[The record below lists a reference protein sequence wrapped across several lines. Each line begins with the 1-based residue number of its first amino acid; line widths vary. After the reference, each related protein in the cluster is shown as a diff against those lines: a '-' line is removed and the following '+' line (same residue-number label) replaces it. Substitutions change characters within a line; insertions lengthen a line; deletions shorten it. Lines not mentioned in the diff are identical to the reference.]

1 MTSINGE
8 TGKNGFK
15 LRLDYEV
22 TKQSTADNKSTVHM
36 VLYLYANTTGS
47 YNQDGDA
54 YWSINGKKTY
64 YTFSYTSPAW
74 YVLGERT
81 EEISHNNDGTKT
93 VTLSGVWCSAIS
105 GGWAPY
111 SLSVSGEVT
120 LPTIPRATVPS
131 MGAATI
137 GEEVT
142 IILPRASGTFTH
154 TLTYSFGSAS
164 GTIGSDLGT
173 SAVWRLPESLAAQIP
188 NDPDG
193 TGTLTCETYS
203 GSTLIGS
210 KTIAFTASVPGSM
223 KPALTPGWAAV
234 SYDNSGTK
242 ASGIA
247 AWVQGYSKAKAVFN
261 GSKVTC
267 KQGASIAKYAV
278 TYLGKTVEESPYR
291 TETISTTSA
300 TVRCT
305 VTDSRGLTAWEDFNI
320 SLLEYAPPALV
331 GADLFRSDGEGTAAD
346 GGLHIAGVALAR
358 YSELGG
364 LNSVT
369 LKGYWKSVGGSYGA
383 GETLTVGTVGLVT
396 GNVEI
401 SADRSYIALLVL
413 TDSLGN
419 SARYEENIPTEQV
432 AFHLKEGGK
441 GAAFGKAAEHDELLD
456 VAWDA
461 YFEKG
466 LQVSGA
472 TTLGGNLTGKYL
484 TGTWLQTT
492 ETTDLGKTPPK
503 VAVLDNAGL
512 VYYRT
517 PVDLIYPVGSIY
529 MSVNATNPKELF
541 GGTWERIQGRFLL
554 GASESYAAGGEGGE
568 ATHTLTANEMPK
580 HTHQFI
586 DYWTVAAASGTG
598 RQAVKF
604 NNNNHSPESGGLSTG
619 SSGGGQAHN
628 NMPPYLAVYIWKRTA

>member
-120 LPTIPRATVPS
+120 LPTIPRATTPGIGGVT
-131 MGAATI
+131 MGETAHI
-137 GEEVT
+137 S
-142 IILPRASGTFTH
+142 LPRASSGFTH
-154 TLTYSFGSAS
+154 TLRYVFGGAAE
-164 GTIGSDLGT
+164 TIATGVATGYDWL
-173 SAVWRLPESLAAQIP
+173 VPESLAAQIP
-188 NDPDG
+188 DAASG
-193 TGTLTCETYS
+193 KGTLTCETYS
-203 GSTLIGS
+203 GSTLIGTKS
-210 KTIAFTASVPGSM
+210 VTFTASVPGSM
-223 KPALTPGWAAV
+223 KPAVLSGWAAV
-234 SYDNSGTK
+234 TYDNSGT
-242 ASGIA
+242 AAENMA
-247 AWVQGYSKAKAVFN
+247 AWVQGYSKARATFDA
-261 GSKVTC
+261 SKVTC
-267 KQGASIAKYAV
+267 RQGAGVSKFSI
-278 TYLGKTVEESPYR
+278 TYLGKTTEGNPCR
-291 TETISTTSA
+291 TETISTTGA

-305 VTDSRGLTAWEDFNI
+305 VTDSRGLTAWEDFSI

-346 GGLHIAGVALAR
+346 GGAHIAGVARVR

-396 GNVEI
+396 GDVEI

-419 SARYEENIPTEQV
+419 TARYEENIPTEKV

-441 GAAFGKAAEHDELLD
+441 GAAFGKAAETDGLLELAEDWHL
-456 VAWDA
+456 
-461 YFEKG
+461 K
-466 LQVSGA
+466 LTGA
-472 TTLGGNLTGKYL
+472 T
-484 TGTWLQTT
+484 
-492 ETTDLGKTPPK
+492 DLNAAAEKI
-503 VAVLDNAGL
+503 AVLDPGG
-512 VYYRT
+512 VVRYRT
-517 PVDLIYPVGSIY
+517 K
-529 MSVNATNPKELF
+529 AE
-541 GGTWERIQGRFLL
+541 LL
-554 GASESYAAGGEGGE
+554 GDLAA
-568 ATHTLTANEMPK
+568 
-580 HTHQFI
+580 
-586 DYWTVAAASGTG
+586 DYIVEQGVSGIWTY
-598 RQAVKF
+598 RKW
-604 NNNNHSPESGGLSTG
+604 SGGVSECWGDKICGDIDVTSAWGALFEGSNMGGIAYPSGLFVSQPAFFPSAQTTKYGICGIEIDGGDKTTTPNLYLLRATAQTVQGVYLSLYAKG
-619 SSGGGQAHN
+619 R
-628 NMPPYLAVYIWKRTA
+628 WKQ

>member
-120 LPTIPRATVPS
+120 LPTIPRATTPGIGGVT
-131 MGAATI
+131 MGETAHI
-137 GEEVT
+137 S
-142 IILPRASGTFTH
+142 LPRASSGFTH
-154 TLTYSFGSAS
+154 TLRYVFGGAAE
-164 GTIGSDLGT
+164 TIATGVTTGYGWL
-173 SAVWRLPESLAAQIP
+173 VPESLAAQIP
-188 NDPDG
+188 NAASG
-193 TGTLTCETYS
+193 KGTLTCETYS
-203 GSTLIGS
+203 GSTLIGTKS
-210 KTIAFTASVPGSM
+210 VTFTASVPGSM
-223 KPALTPGWAAV
+223 KPAVFSGWAAV
-234 SYDNSGTK
+234 TYDNSGT
-242 ASGIA
+242 AAENMA
-247 AWVQGYSKAKAVFN
+247 AWVQGYSKARATFDA
-261 GSKVTC
+261 SKVTC
-267 KQGASIAKYAV
+267 RQGAGVSKFSI
-278 TYLGKTVEESPYR
+278 TYLGKTTAGNPCR
-291 TETISTTSA
+291 TETISTTGA

-305 VTDSRGLTAWEDFNI
+305 VTDSRGLTAWEDFSI

-331 GADLFRSDGEGTAAD
+331 GADLFRSDGEGAAAD
-346 GGLHIAGVALAR
+346 GGTHIAGVARAR

-383 GETLTVGTVGLVT
+383 GETLTVGTMGLVT
-396 GNVEI
+396 GDVEI

-419 SARYEENIPTEQV
+419 TARYEENIPTEKV

-441 GAAFGKAAEHDELLD
+441 GAAFGKAAETDGLLELAEDWHL
-456 VAWDA
+456 
-461 YFEKG
+461 K
-466 LQVSGA
+466 
-472 TTLGGNLTGKYL
+472 LTGV
-484 TGTWLQTT
+484 
-492 ETTDLGKTPPK
+492 TDLNAAAEKI
-503 VAVLDNAGL
+503 AVLDPGG
-512 VYYRT
+512 VVRYRT
-517 PVDLIYPVGSIY
+517 KAELQGDLAADYIV
-529 MSVNATNPKELF
+529 E
-541 GGTWERIQGRFLL
+541 QGVS
-554 GASESYAAGGEGGE
+554 G
-568 ATHTLTANEMPK
+568 
-580 HTHQFI
+580 I
-586 DYWTVAAASGTG
+586 WTY
-598 RQAVKF
+598 RKW
-604 NNNNHSPESGGLSTG
+604 
-619 SSGGGQAHN
+619 SSGVSECWGDKICGDIAVTSAWGALFEGSNMGGIAYPSGLFVSQPAFFPSAQTTKYGICGIEIDGGDKTTTPN
-628 NMPPYLAVYIWKRTA
+628 LYLLRATAQTVQGVYLSLYAKGRWKQ

>member
-120 LPTIPRATVPS
+120 LPTIPRATTPGIGGVT
-131 MGAATI
+131 MGETAHI
-137 GEEVT
+137 S
-142 IILPRASGTFTH
+142 LPRASSGFTH
-154 TLTYSFGSAS
+154 TLRYVFGGAAE
-164 GTIGSDLGT
+164 TIATGVATGYDWL
-173 SAVWRLPESLAAQIP
+173 VPESLAAQIP
-188 NDPDG
+188 DAASG
-193 TGTLTCETYS
+193 KGTLTCETYS
-203 GSTLIGS
+203 GSTLIGTKS
-210 KTIAFTASVPGSM
+210 VTFTASVPGSM
-223 KPALTPGWAAV
+223 KPAVLSGWAAV
-234 SYDNSGTK
+234 TYDNSGT
-242 ASGIA
+242 AAENMA
-247 AWVQGYSKAKAVFN
+247 AWVQGYSKAKAAFDA
-261 GSKVTC
+261 SKVTC
-267 KQGASIAKYAV
+267 RQGAGVSKFSI
-278 TYLGKTVEESPYR
+278 TYLGKTTEGNPCR
-291 TETISTTSA
+291 TETISTTGA

-320 SLLEYAPPALV
+320 ALLEYAPPALV

-346 GGLHIAGVALAR
+346 GGAHIAGVARVR
-358 YSELGG
+358 YSELEG

-369 LKGYWKSVGGSYGA
+369 LKGYWKSVGGGYGA

-401 SADRSYIALLVL
+401 SPDRSYVALLVL

-419 SARYEENIPTEQV
+419 TARYEENIPTEKV

-441 GAAFGKAAEHDELLD
+441 GAAFGKAAETEGVLELAEDWHL
-456 VAWDA
+456 
-461 YFEKG
+461 K
-466 LQVSGA
+466 LTGA
-472 TTLGGNLTGKYL
+472 T
-484 TGTWLQTT
+484 
-492 ETTDLGKTPPK
+492 DLNAAAEKI
-503 VAVLDNAGL
+503 AVLDPGG
-512 VYYRT
+512 VVRYRT
-517 PVDLIYPVGSIY
+517 KAELQGDLAADYIVSQGTSGIWTYRKWASGVAECWLESELTLTGSTPVANMNDSAYLSYVDVDLPFTFKTQPCGV
-529 MSVNATNPKELF
+529 
-541 GGTWERIQGRFLL
+541 
-554 GASESYAAGGEGGE
+554 
-568 ATHTLTANEMPK
+568 ANG
-580 HTHQFI
+580 
-586 DYWTVAAASGTG
+586 VLGTG
-598 RQAVKF
+598 TGFVNVWCRNGYNEITVYVTGNQ
-604 NNNNHSPESGGLSTG
+604 NNAAITIRSMIVTG
-619 SSGGGQAHN
+619 R
-628 NMPPYLAVYIWKRTA
+628 WK

>member
-74 YVLGERT
+74 YVLGERA

-93 VTLSGVWCSAIS
+93 VTLSGMWCSAIS

-120 LPTIPRATVPS
+120 LPTIPRATTPGIGGVT
-131 MGAATI
+131 MGETAHI
-137 GEEVT
+137 S
-142 IILPRASGTFTH
+142 LPRASSGFTH
-154 TLTYSFGSAS
+154 TLRYVFGGAAE
-164 GTIGSDLGT
+164 TIATGVTTGYDWL
-173 SAVWRLPESLAAQIP
+173 VPESLAAQIP
-188 NDPDG
+188 DAASG
-193 TGTLTCETYS
+193 KGTLTCETYS
-203 GSTLIGS
+203 GSTLIGTKS
-210 KTIAFTASVPGSM
+210 VTFTASVPGSM
-223 KPALTPGWAAV
+223 KPAVLSGWAAV
-234 SYDNSGTK
+234 TYDNSGT
-242 ASGIA
+242 AAENMA
-247 AWVQGYSKAKAVFN
+247 AWVQGYSKAKATFD

-267 KQGASIAKYAV
+267 QQGAGVSKFSI
-278 TYLGKTVEESPYR
+278 TYLGKTTEGNPCR
-291 TETISTTSA
+291 TETISTTGA

-320 SLLEYAPPALV
+320 ALLEYAPPALV

-346 GGLHIAGVALAR
+346 GGAHIAGMARVR

-369 LKGYWKSVGGSYGA
+369 LKGYWKSVGGGYGA

-396 GNVEI
+396 GDVEI
-401 SADRSYIALLVL
+401 SPDRSYVALLVL

-419 SARYEENIPTEQV
+419 TARYEENIPTEKV

-441 GAAFGKAAEHDELLD
+441 GAAFGKAAETEGVLELAEDWHL
-456 VAWDA
+456 
-461 YFEKG
+461 K
-466 LQVSGA
+466 LTGA
-472 TTLGGNLTGKYL
+472 T
-484 TGTWLQTT
+484 
-492 ETTDLGKTPPK
+492 DLNAAAEKI
-503 VAVLDNAGL
+503 AVLDPGG
-512 VYYRT
+512 VVRYRT
-517 PVDLIYPVGSIY
+517 KAELQGDLAADYIVSQGTSGIWTYRKWASGVAECWLESELTLTGSTPVANMNGSAYLSYVDVDLPFTFKTQPRGV
-529 MSVNATNPKELF
+529 
-541 GGTWERIQGRFLL
+541 
-554 GASESYAAGGEGGE
+554 
-568 ATHTLTANEMPK
+568 ANG
-580 HTHQFI
+580 
-586 DYWTVAAASGTG
+586 VLGTG
-598 RQAVKF
+598 TGFVNVWCRNGHNEITVYVTGNQ
-604 NNNNHSPESGGLSTG
+604 NNAAITIRSMIVTG
-619 SSGGGQAHN
+619 R
-628 NMPPYLAVYIWKRTA
+628 WK

>member
-120 LPTIPRATVPS
+120 LPTIPRATTPGIGGVT
-131 MGAATI
+131 MGETAHI
-137 GEEVT
+137 S
-142 IILPRASGTFTH
+142 LPRASSGFTH
-154 TLTYSFGSAS
+154 TLRYVFGGAAE
-164 GTIGSDLGT
+164 TIATGVTTGYGWL
-173 SAVWRLPESLAAQIP
+173 VPESLAAQIP
-188 NDPDG
+188 NAASG
-193 TGTLTCETYS
+193 KGTLTCETYS
-203 GSTLIGS
+203 GSTLIGTKS
-210 KTIAFTASVPGSM
+210 VTFTASVPGSM
-223 KPALTPGWAAV
+223 KPAVLSGWAAGT
-234 SYDNSGTK
+234 YDNSGT
-242 ASGIA
+242 AAENMA
-247 AWVQGYSKAKAVFN
+247 AWVQGYSKARATFDA
-261 GSKVTC
+261 SKVTC
-267 KQGASIAKYAV
+267 RQGAGVSKFSI
-278 TYLGKTVEESPYR
+278 TYLGKTTAGNPCR
-291 TETISTTSA
+291 TETISTTGA

-305 VTDSRGLTAWEDFNI
+305 VTDSRGLTAWEDFSI

-331 GADLFRSDGEGTAAD
+331 GADLFRSDGEGAAAD
-346 GGLHIAGVALAR
+346 GGTHIAGVARAR

-383 GETLTVGTVGLVT
+383 GETLTVGTMGLVT
-396 GNVEI
+396 GDVEI

-419 SARYEENIPTEQV
+419 TARYEENIPTEKV

-441 GAAFGKAAEHDELLD
+441 GAAFGKAAETDGLLELAEDWHL
-456 VAWDA
+456 
-461 YFEKG
+461 K
-466 LQVSGA
+466 
-472 TTLGGNLTGKYL
+472 LTGV
-484 TGTWLQTT
+484 
-492 ETTDLGKTPPK
+492 TDLNAAAEKI
-503 VAVLDNAGL
+503 AVLDPGG
-512 VYYRT
+512 VVRYRT
-517 PVDLIYPVGSIY
+517 KAELQGDLAADYIV
-529 MSVNATNPKELF
+529 E
-541 GGTWERIQGRFLL
+541 QGVS
-554 GASESYAAGGEGGE
+554 G
-568 ATHTLTANEMPK
+568 
-580 HTHQFI
+580 I
-586 DYWTVAAASGTG
+586 WTY
-598 RQAVKF
+598 RKW
-604 NNNNHSPESGGLSTG
+604 
-619 SSGGGQAHN
+619 SSGVSECWGDKICGDIAVTSAWGALFEGSNMGGIAYPSGLFVSQPAFFPSAQTTKYGICGIEIDGGDKTTTPN
-628 NMPPYLAVYIWKRTA
+628 LYLLRATAQTVQGVYLSLYAKGRWKQ

>member
-120 LPTIPRATVPS
+120 LPTIPRATTPGIGGVT
-131 MGAATI
+131 MGETAHI
-137 GEEVT
+137 S
-142 IILPRASGTFTH
+142 LPRASSGFTH
-154 TLTYSFGSAS
+154 TLRYVFGGAAE
-164 GTIGSDLGT
+164 TIAAGVATGYDWL
-173 SAVWRLPESLAAQIP
+173 VPQSLAAQIP
-188 NDPDG
+188 DAASG
-193 TGTLTCETYS
+193 KGTLTCETYS
-203 GSTLIGS
+203 GSTLIGTKS
-210 KTIAFTASVPGSM
+210 VTFTASVPGSM
-223 KPALTPGWAAV
+223 KPAVLSGWAAV
-234 SYDNSGTK
+234 TYDNSGT
-242 ASGIA
+242 AAENMA
-247 AWVQGYSKAKAVFN
+247 AWVQGYSKAKAAFDA
-261 GSKVTC
+261 SKVTC
-267 KQGASIAKYAV
+267 RQGAGISKFSI
-278 TYLGKTVEESPYR
+278 TYLGKTTEGNPCR
-291 TETISTTSA
+291 TETISTTGA

-320 SLLEYAPPALV
+320 ALLEYAPPALV

-346 GGLHIAGVALAR
+346 GGAHIAGVAQVR

-369 LKGYWKSVGGSYGA
+369 LKGYWKGVGGGYGA

-396 GNVEI
+396 GDVEI
-401 SADRSYIALLVL
+401 SPDRSYVALLVL

-419 SARYEENIPTEQV
+419 TARYEENIPTEKV

-441 GAAFGKAAEHDELLD
+441 GAAFGKAAETEGVLELAEDWHL
-456 VAWDA
+456 
-461 YFEKG
+461 K
-466 LQVSGA
+466 LTGA
-472 TTLGGNLTGKYL
+472 T
-484 TGTWLQTT
+484 
-492 ETTDLGKTPPK
+492 DLNAAAEKI
-503 VAVLDNAGL
+503 AVLDPGG
-512 VYYRT
+512 VVRYRT
-517 PVDLIYPVGSIY
+517 KAELQGDLAADYIVSQGTSGIWTYRKWASGVAECWLESELTLTGSTPVANMNGSAYLSYVDVDLPFTFKTQPRGV
-529 MSVNATNPKELF
+529 
-541 GGTWERIQGRFLL
+541 
-554 GASESYAAGGEGGE
+554 
-568 ATHTLTANEMPK
+568 ANG
-580 HTHQFI
+580 
-586 DYWTVAAASGTG
+586 VLGTG
-598 RQAVKF
+598 TGFVNVWCRNGYNEITVYVTGNQ
-604 NNNNHSPESGGLSTG
+604 NNAAITIRSMIVTG
-619 SSGGGQAHN
+619 R
-628 NMPPYLAVYIWKRTA
+628 WK

>member
-120 LPTIPRATVPS
+120 LPTIPRATTPGIGGVT
-131 MGAATI
+131 MGETAHI
-137 GEEVT
+137 S
-142 IILPRASGTFTH
+142 LPRASSGFTH
-154 TLTYSFGSAS
+154 TLRYVFGGAAETIAS
-164 GTIGSDLGT
+164 GVTTGYDWL
-173 SAVWRLPESLAAQIP
+173 VPESLAAQIP
-188 NDPDG
+188 DAASG
-193 TGTLTCETYS
+193 KGTLTCETYS
-203 GSTLIGS
+203 GSTLIGTKS
-210 KTIAFTASVPGSM
+210 VTFTASVPGSM
-223 KPALTPGWAAV
+223 KPAVLSGWAAV
-234 SYDNSGTK
+234 TYDNSGT
-242 ASGIA
+242 AAENMA
-247 AWVQGYSKAKAVFN
+247 AWVQGYSKAKAAFDA
-261 GSKVTC
+261 SKVTC
-267 KQGASIAKYAV
+267 RQGAGVSKFSI
-278 TYLGKTVEESPYR
+278 TYLGKTTEGNPCR
-291 TETISTTSA
+291 TETISTTGA

-320 SLLEYAPPALV
+320 ALLEYAPPALV

-346 GGLHIAGVALAR
+346 GGAHIAGVARVR

-369 LKGYWKSVGGSYGA
+369 LKGYWKGVGGSYGA

-401 SADRSYIALLVL
+401 SPDRSYVALLVL

-419 SARYEENIPTEQV
+419 TARYEENIPTEKV

-441 GAAFGKAAEHDELLD
+441 GAAFGKAAETEGVLELAEDWHL
-456 VAWDA
+456 
-461 YFEKG
+461 K
-466 LQVSGA
+466 
-472 TTLGGNLTGKYL
+472 LTGAM
-484 TGTWLQTT
+484 
-492 ETTDLGKTPPK
+492 DLNAAAEKI
-503 VAVLDNAGL
+503 AVLDPGG
-512 VYYRT
+512 VVRYRT
-517 PVDLIYPVGSIY
+517 KAELQGDLAADYIVSQGTSGIWTYRKWASGVAECWLESELTLTGSTPVANMNDSAYLSYVDVDLPFTFKTQPRAV
-529 MSVNATNPKELF
+529 
-541 GGTWERIQGRFLL
+541 
-554 GASESYAAGGEGGE
+554 
-568 ATHTLTANEMPK
+568 ANG
-580 HTHQFI
+580 
-586 DYWTVAAASGTG
+586 VLGTG
-598 RQAVKF
+598 TGFVNVWCRNGYNEITVYVTGNQ
-604 NNNNHSPESGGLSTG
+604 NNAAITIRSMIVTG
-619 SSGGGQAHN
+619 R
-628 NMPPYLAVYIWKRTA
+628 WK

>member
-120 LPTIPRATVPS
+120 LPTIPRATTPGIGGVT
-131 MGAATI
+131 MGETAHI
-137 GEEVT
+137 S
-142 IILPRASGTFTH
+142 LPRASSGFTH
-154 TLTYSFGSAS
+154 TLRYVFGGAAE
-164 GTIGSDLGT
+164 TIATGVTTGYDWL
-173 SAVWRLPESLAAQIP
+173 VPESLAAQIP
-188 NDPDG
+188 DAASG
-193 TGTLTCETYS
+193 KGTLTCETYS
-203 GSTLIGS
+203 GSTLIGTKS
-210 KTIAFTASVPGSM
+210 VTFTASVPGSM
-223 KPALTPGWAAV
+223 KPTVLSGWAAV
-234 SYDNSGTK
+234 SYDNSGT
-242 ASGIA
+242 AAENMA
-247 AWVQGYSKAKAVFN
+247 AWVQGYSKARATFDA
-261 GSKVTC
+261 SKVTC
-267 KQGASIAKYAV
+267 RQGAGVSKFSI
-278 TYLGKTVEESPYR
+278 TYLGKTTAGNPCR
-291 TETISTTSA
+291 TETISTTGA

-305 VTDSRGLTAWEDFNI
+305 VTDSRGLTAWEDFSI

-331 GADLFRSDGEGTAAD
+331 GADLFRSDGEGAAAD
-346 GGLHIAGVALAR
+346 GGTHIAGVARAR

-396 GNVEI
+396 GDVEI

-419 SARYEENIPTEQV
+419 TARYEENIPTEKV

-441 GAAFGKAAEHDELLD
+441 GAAFGKAAETDGLLELAEDWHL
-456 VAWDA
+456 
-461 YFEKG
+461 K
-466 LQVSGA
+466 
-472 TTLGGNLTGKYL
+472 LTGV
-484 TGTWLQTT
+484 
-492 ETTDLGKTPPK
+492 TDLNAAAEKI
-503 VAVLDNAGL
+503 AVLDPGG
-512 VYYRT
+512 VVRYRT
-517 PVDLIYPVGSIY
+517 KAELQGDLAADYIV
-529 MSVNATNPKELF
+529 E
-541 GGTWERIQGRFLL
+541 QGVSGIWTYRKW
-554 GASESYAAGGEGGE
+554 AGGVSECWGDKICGDIDVTSAWGALFEGSNMGGIAYPSGLFVSQPAFFPSAQTTKYGICGIE
-568 ATHTLTANEMPK
+568 IDGGDKTTTPNLYLLRATA
-580 HTHQFI
+580 Q
-586 DYWTVAAASGTG
+586 TVQGVYLSLYAKG
-598 RQAVKF
+598 R
-604 NNNNHSPESGGLSTG
+604 
-619 SSGGGQAHN
+619 
-628 NMPPYLAVYIWKRTA
+628 WKQ

>member
-120 LPTIPRATVPS
+120 LPTIPRATTPGIGGVT
-131 MGAATI
+131 MGETAHI
-137 GEEVT
+137 S
-142 IILPRASGTFTH
+142 LPRASSGFTH
-154 TLTYSFGSAS
+154 TLRYVFGGAAE
-164 GTIGSDLGT
+164 TIATGVTTGYDWL
-173 SAVWRLPESLAAQIP
+173 VPESLAAQIP
-188 NDPDG
+188 DAASG
-193 TGTLTCETYS
+193 KGTLTCETYS
-203 GSTLIGS
+203 GSTLIGTKS
-210 KTIAFTASVPGSM
+210 VTFTASVPGSM
-223 KPALTPGWAAV
+223 KPAVLSGWAAV
-234 SYDNSGTK
+234 TYDNSGT
-242 ASGIA
+242 AAENMA
-247 AWVQGYSKAKAVFN
+247 AWVQGYSKAKATFD

-267 KQGASIAKYAV
+267 QQGAGVSKFSI
-278 TYLGKTVEESPYR
+278 TYLGKTTEGNPCR
-291 TETISTTSA
+291 TETISTTGA

-320 SLLEYAPPALV
+320 ALLEYAPPALV

-346 GGLHIAGVALAR
+346 GGAHIAGMARVR

-369 LKGYWKSVGGSYGA
+369 LKGYWKSVGGGYGA

-396 GNVEI
+396 GDVEI
-401 SADRSYIALLVL
+401 SPDRSYVALLVL

-419 SARYEENIPTEQV
+419 TARYEENIPTEKV

-441 GAAFGKAAEHDELLD
+441 GAAFGKAAETEGVLELAEDWHL
-456 VAWDA
+456 
-461 YFEKG
+461 K
-466 LQVSGA
+466 LTGA
-472 TTLGGNLTGKYL
+472 T
-484 TGTWLQTT
+484 
-492 ETTDLGKTPPK
+492 DLNAAAEKI
-503 VAVLDNAGL
+503 AVLDPGG
-512 VYYRT
+512 VVRYRT
-517 PVDLIYPVGSIY
+517 KAELQGDLAADYIVSQGTSGIWTYRKWASGVAECWLESELTLTGSTPVANMNGSAYLSYVDVDLPFTFKTQPRGV
-529 MSVNATNPKELF
+529 
-541 GGTWERIQGRFLL
+541 
-554 GASESYAAGGEGGE
+554 
-568 ATHTLTANEMPK
+568 ANG
-580 HTHQFI
+580 
-586 DYWTVAAASGTG
+586 VLGTG
-598 RQAVKF
+598 
-604 NNNNHSPESGGLSTG
+604 TG
-619 SSGGGQAHN
+619 FVNVWCRNGYN
-628 NMPPYLAVYIWKRTA
+628 EITVYVTGNQNSAAITIRSMIVTGRWK

>member
-120 LPTIPRATVPS
+120 LPTIPRATTPGIGGVT
-131 MGAATI
+131 MGETAHI
-137 GEEVT
+137 S
-142 IILPRASGTFTH
+142 LPRASSGFTH
-154 TLTYSFGSAS
+154 TLRYVFGGAAE
-164 GTIGSDLGT
+164 TIATGVATGYDWL
-173 SAVWRLPESLAAQIP
+173 VPESLAAQIP
-188 NDPDG
+188 DAASG
-193 TGTLTCETYS
+193 KGTLTCETYS
-203 GSTLIGS
+203 GSTLIGTKS
-210 KTIAFTASVPGSM
+210 VTFTASVPGSM
-223 KPALTPGWAAV
+223 KPAVLSGWAAV
-234 SYDNSGTK
+234 TYDNSGT
-242 ASGIA
+242 AAENMA
-247 AWVQGYSKAKAVFN
+247 AWVQGYSKAKAAFDA
-261 GSKVTC
+261 SKVTC
-267 KQGASIAKYAV
+267 RQGAGVSKFSI
-278 TYLGKTVEESPYR
+278 TYLGKTTEGNPCR
-291 TETISTTSA
+291 TETISTTGA

-320 SLLEYAPPALV
+320 ALLEYAPPALV

-346 GGLHIAGVALAR
+346 GGAHIAGVARVR

-369 LKGYWKSVGGSYGA
+369 LKGYWKSVGGGYGA
-383 GETLTVGTVGLVT
+383 GETLTVGAVGLVT
-396 GNVEI
+396 GDVEI
-401 SADRSYIALLVL
+401 SPDRSYVALLVL

-419 SARYEENIPTEQV
+419 TARYEENIPTEKV

-441 GAAFGKAAEHDELLD
+441 GAAFGKAAETEGVLELAEDWHL
-456 VAWDA
+456 
-461 YFEKG
+461 K
-466 LQVSGA
+466 LTGA
-472 TTLGGNLTGKYL
+472 T
-484 TGTWLQTT
+484 
-492 ETTDLGKTPPK
+492 DLNAAAEKI
-503 VAVLDNAGL
+503 AVLDPGG
-512 VYYRT
+512 VVRYRT
-517 PVDLIYPVGSIY
+517 KAELQGDLAADYIVGQGTSGIWTYRKWASGVAECWLESELTLTGSTPVANMNDSAYLSYVDVDLPFTFKTQPRAV
-529 MSVNATNPKELF
+529 
-541 GGTWERIQGRFLL
+541 
-554 GASESYAAGGEGGE
+554 
-568 ATHTLTANEMPK
+568 ANG
-580 HTHQFI
+580 
-586 DYWTVAAASGTG
+586 VLGTG
-598 RQAVKF
+598 TGFVNVWCRNGYNEITVYVTGNQ
-604 NNNNHSPESGGLSTG
+604 NNAAITIRSMIVTG
-619 SSGGGQAHN
+619 R
-628 NMPPYLAVYIWKRTA
+628 WK

>member
-120 LPTIPRATVPS
+120 LPTIPRSTTPGIGGVT
-131 MGAATI
+131 MGETAHI
-137 GEEVT
+137 S
-142 IILPRASGTFTH
+142 LPRASSGFTH
-154 TLTYSFGSAS
+154 TLRYVFGGAAETIAS
-164 GTIGSDLGT
+164 GVTTGYDWL
-173 SAVWRLPESLAAQIP
+173 VPESLAAQIP
-188 NDPDG
+188 DAASG
-193 TGTLTCETYS
+193 KGTLTCETYS
-203 GSTLIGS
+203 GSTLIGTKS
-210 KTIAFTASVPGSM
+210 VTFTASVPGSM
-223 KPALTPGWAAV
+223 KPAVLSGWAAV
-234 SYDNSGTK
+234 TYDNSGT
-242 ASGIA
+242 AAENMA
-247 AWVQGYSKAKAVFN
+247 AWVQGYSKAKAAFDA
-261 GSKVTC
+261 SKVTC
-267 KQGASIAKYAV
+267 RQGAGVSKFSI
-278 TYLGKTVEESPYR
+278 TYLGKTTEGNPCR
-291 TETISTTSA
+291 TETISTTGA

-320 SLLEYAPPALV
+320 ALLEYAPPALV

-346 GGLHIAGVALAR
+346 GGAHIAGVARVR

-369 LKGYWKSVGGSYGA
+369 LKGYWKGVGGSYGA

-401 SADRSYIALLVL
+401 SPDRSYVALLVL

-419 SARYEENIPTEQV
+419 TARYEENIPTEKV

-441 GAAFGKAAEHDELLD
+441 GAAFGKAAETEGVLELAEDWHL
-456 VAWDA
+456 
-461 YFEKG
+461 K
-466 LQVSGA
+466 LTGA
-472 TTLGGNLTGKYL
+472 T
-484 TGTWLQTT
+484 
-492 ETTDLGKTPPK
+492 DLNAAAEKI
-503 VAVLDNAGL
+503 AVLDPGG
-512 VYYRT
+512 VVRYRT
-517 PVDLIYPVGSIY
+517 KAELQGDLAADYIVSQGTSGIWTYRKWASGVAECWLESELTLTGSTPVANMNDSAYLSYVDVDLPFTFKTQPRAV
-529 MSVNATNPKELF
+529 
-541 GGTWERIQGRFLL
+541 
-554 GASESYAAGGEGGE
+554 
-568 ATHTLTANEMPK
+568 ANG
-580 HTHQFI
+580 
-586 DYWTVAAASGTG
+586 VLGTG
-598 RQAVKF
+598 TGFVNVWCRNGYNEITVYVTGNQ
-604 NNNNHSPESGGLSTG
+604 NNAAITIRSMIVTG
-619 SSGGGQAHN
+619 R
-628 NMPPYLAVYIWKRTA
+628 WK

>member
-120 LPTIPRATVPS
+120 LPTIPRATMPGIGGVT
-131 MGAATI
+131 MGETAHI
-137 GEEVT
+137 S
-142 IILPRASGTFTH
+142 LPRASGGFTH
-154 TLTYSFGSAS
+154 TLRYVFGGAAE
-164 GTIGSDLGT
+164 TIATGVATGYDWL
-173 SAVWRLPESLAAQIP
+173 VPESLAAQIP
-188 NDPDG
+188 DAASG
-193 TGTLTCETYS
+193 KGTLTCETYS
-203 GSTLIGS
+203 GSTLIGTKS
-210 KTIAFTASVPGSM
+210 VTFTAAVPGSM
-223 KPALTPGWAAV
+223 KPAVLSGWAV
-234 SYDNSGTK
+234 VTYDNSGT
-242 ASGIA
+242 AAENMA
-247 AWVQGYSKAKAVFN
+247 AWVQGYSKARATFDA
-261 GSKVTC
+261 SKVTC
-267 KQGASIAKYAV
+267 RQGAGVSKFSI
-278 TYLGKTVEESPYR
+278 TYLGKTTAGNPCR
-291 TETISTTSA
+291 TETISTIGA

-305 VTDSRGLTAWEDFNI
+305 VTDSRGLTAWEDFSI

-331 GADLFRSDGEGTAAD
+331 GADLFRSDGEGAAAD
-346 GGLHIAGVALAR
+346 GGTHIAGVAGAR

-396 GNVEI
+396 GDVEI

-419 SARYEENIPTEQV
+419 TARYEENIPTEKV

-441 GAAFGKAAEHDELLD
+441 GAAFGKAAETDGLLELAEDWHL
-456 VAWDA
+456 
-461 YFEKG
+461 K
-466 LQVSGA
+466 
-472 TTLGGNLTGKYL
+472 LTGV
-484 TGTWLQTT
+484 
-492 ETTDLGKTPPK
+492 TDLNAAAEKI
-503 VAVLDNAGL
+503 AVLDPEG
-512 VYYRT
+512 VVRYRT
-517 PVDLIYPVGSIY
+517 KAELQGDLSADYIVSQ
-529 MSVNATNPKELF
+529 
-541 GGTWERIQGRFLL
+541 GTSGI
-554 GASESYAAGGEGGE
+554 
-568 ATHTLTANEMPK
+568 
-580 HTHQFI
+580 
-586 DYWTVAAASGTG
+586 WTFRKWASGVAECWGGKNCGDIAITSAWGALFEGSKMDGIAYPSGLFVSQPVFFPSAQTTRYAIGGIEIDGGDKTTTPNLYLLRATAQTVQGVYLSLYAKG
-598 RQAVKF
+598 R
-604 NNNNHSPESGGLSTG
+604 
-619 SSGGGQAHN
+619 
-628 NMPPYLAVYIWKRTA
+628 WKQ

>member
-74 YVLGERT
+74 HALGERT
-81 EEISHNNDGTKT
+81 EDISHNNDGTKT

-120 LPTIPRATVPS
+120 LPTIPRATTPGIGGVT
-131 MGAATI
+131 MGETAHI
-137 GEEVT
+137 S
-142 IILPRASGTFTH
+142 LPRASSGFTH
-154 TLTYSFGSAS
+154 TLRYVFGGAAETIAS
-164 GTIGSDLGT
+164 GVATGYDWL
-173 SAVWRLPESLAAQIP
+173 VPQSLAAQIP
-188 NDPDG
+188 DAASG
-193 TGTLTCETYS
+193 KGTLTCETYS
-203 GSTLIGS
+203 GSTLIGTKS
-210 KTIAFTASVPGSM
+210 VTFTASVPGSM
-223 KPALTPGWAAV
+223 KPTVLSGWAAV
-234 SYDNSGTK
+234 TYDNSGT
-242 ASGIA
+242 AAENMA
-247 AWVQGYSKAKAVFN
+247 AWVQGYSKAKATFD

-267 KQGASIAKYAV
+267 RQGAGVSKFSI
-278 TYLGKTVEESPYR
+278 TYLGKTTAGNPCR
-291 TETISTTSA
+291 TETISTTGA

-320 SLLEYAPPALV
+320 ALLEYAPPALV
-331 GADLFRSDGEGTAAD
+331 GADLFRSDGEGAAAD
-346 GGLHIAGVALAR
+346 GGAHIAGVARIR

-369 LKGYWKSVGGSYGA
+369 LKGYWKSVGGGYGA

-396 GNVEI
+396 GDVEI

-419 SARYEENIPTEQV
+419 TARYEENIPTEKV

-441 GAAFGKAAEHDELLD
+441 GAAFGKAAETEGALELAEDWHL
-456 VAWDA
+456 
-461 YFEKG
+461 K
-466 LQVSGA
+466 LTGA
-472 TTLGGNLTGKYL
+472 T
-484 TGTWLQTT
+484 
-492 ETTDLGKTPPK
+492 DLNAAAEKI
-503 VAVLDNAGL
+503 AVLDPGG
-512 VYYRT
+512 VVRYRT
-517 PVDLIYPVGSIY
+517 KAELLGDLAADYIVEQGVSGIWTYRKWASGVAECWAKITQTVTPGDAWAGTLNLTPYVITVTTPIEFTGIDC
-529 MSVNATNPKELF
+529 VNASAYVGNGHTITSSVSATPPNKVSIPALSLYMTGQQEC
-541 GGTWERIQGRFLL
+541 QVYVHVMGR
-554 GASESYAAGGEGGE
+554 
-568 ATHTLTANEMPK
+568 
-580 HTHQFI
+580 
-586 DYWTVAAASGTG
+586 
-598 RQAVKF
+598 
-604 NNNNHSPESGGLSTG
+604 
-619 SSGGGQAHN
+619 
-628 NMPPYLAVYIWKRTA
+628 WK

>member
-120 LPTIPRATVPS
+120 LPTIPRATTPGIGGVT
-131 MGAATI
+131 MGETAHI
-137 GEEVT
+137 S
-142 IILPRASGTFTH
+142 LPRASSGFTH
-154 TLTYSFGSAS
+154 TLRYVFGGAAE
-164 GTIGSDLGT
+164 TIATGVATGYDWL
-173 SAVWRLPESLAAQIP
+173 VPQSLAAQIP
-188 NDPDG
+188 DAASG
-193 TGTLTCETYS
+193 KGTLTCETYS
-203 GSTLIGS
+203 GSTLIGTKS
-210 KTIAFTASVPGSM
+210 VTFTVSVPGSM
-223 KPALTPGWAAV
+223 KPAVLSGWAAV
-234 SYDNSGTK
+234 TYDNSGT
-242 ASGIA
+242 AAENMA
-247 AWVQGYSKAKAVFN
+247 AWVQGYSKAKAAFDA
-261 GSKVTC
+261 SKVTC
-267 KQGASIAKYAV
+267 RQGAGVSKFSI
-278 TYLGKTVEESPYR
+278 TYLGKTTEGNPCR
-291 TETISTTSA
+291 TETISTTGA

-320 SLLEYAPPALV
+320 ALLEYAPPALV

-346 GGLHIAGVALAR
+346 GGAHIAGVARVR

-369 LKGYWKSVGGSYGA
+369 LKGYWKSVGGGYGA

-396 GNVEI
+396 GDVEI
-401 SADRSYIALLVL
+401 SADRSYVALLVL

-419 SARYEENIPTEQV
+419 TARYEENIPTEKV

-441 GAAFGKAAEHDELLD
+441 GAAFGKAAETEGVLELAEDWHL
-456 VAWDA
+456 
-461 YFEKG
+461 K
-466 LQVSGA
+466 LTGA
-472 TTLGGNLTGKYL
+472 T
-484 TGTWLQTT
+484 
-492 ETTDLGKTPPK
+492 DLNAAAEKI
-503 VAVLDNAGL
+503 AVLDPGG
-512 VYYRT
+512 VVRYRT
-517 PVDLIYPVGSIY
+517 KAELQGDLAADYIVSQGTSGIWTFRKWASGVAECWLESELTLTGSTPVANMNGSAYLSYVDVDLPFTFKTQPRGV
-529 MSVNATNPKELF
+529 
-541 GGTWERIQGRFLL
+541 
-554 GASESYAAGGEGGE
+554 
-568 ATHTLTANEMPK
+568 ANG
-580 HTHQFI
+580 
-586 DYWTVAAASGTG
+586 VLGTG
-598 RQAVKF
+598 
-604 NNNNHSPESGGLSTG
+604 TG
-619 SSGGGQAHN
+619 FVNVWCRNGYN
-628 NMPPYLAVYIWKRTA
+628 EITVYVTGNQNSAAITIRSMIVTGRWK

>member
-120 LPTIPRATVPS
+120 LPTIPRATTPGIGGVT
-131 MGAATI
+131 MGETAHI
-137 GEEVT
+137 S
-142 IILPRASGTFTH
+142 LPRASSGFTH
-154 TLTYSFGSAS
+154 TLRYVFGGAAE
-164 GTIGSDLGT
+164 TIATGVATGYDWL
-173 SAVWRLPESLAAQIP
+173 VPESLAAQIP
-188 NDPDG
+188 DAASG
-193 TGTLTCETYS
+193 KGTLTCETYS
-203 GSTLIGS
+203 GSTLIGTKS
-210 KTIAFTASVPGSM
+210 VTFTASVPGSM
-223 KPALTPGWAAV
+223 KPAVLSGWAAV
-234 SYDNSGTK
+234 TYDNSGT
-242 ASGIA
+242 AAENMA
-247 AWVQGYSKAKAVFN
+247 AWVQGYSKAKAAFDA
-261 GSKVTC
+261 SKVTC
-267 KQGASIAKYAV
+267 RQGAGVSKFSI
-278 TYLGKTVEESPYR
+278 TYLGKTTAGNPCR
-291 TETISTTSA
+291 TETISTTGA

-320 SLLEYAPPALV
+320 ALLEYAPPALV

-346 GGLHIAGVALAR
+346 GGAHIAGVARVR

-369 LKGYWKSVGGSYGA
+369 LKGYWKSVGGGYGA

-396 GNVEI
+396 GDVEI
-401 SADRSYIALLVL
+401 SPDRSYVALLVL

-419 SARYEENIPTEQV
+419 TARYEENIPTEKV

-441 GAAFGKAAEHDELLD
+441 GAAFGKAAETEGVLELAEDWHL
-456 VAWDA
+456 
-461 YFEKG
+461 K
-466 LQVSGA
+466 LTGA
-472 TTLGGNLTGKYL
+472 T
-484 TGTWLQTT
+484 
-492 ETTDLGKTPPK
+492 DLNAAAEKI
-503 VAVLDNAGL
+503 AVLDPGG
-512 VYYRT
+512 VVRYRTKAELQGDLAADYIVSQGTSGIWTYRKWASGVAECWLESELTLTGST
-517 PVDLIYPVGSIY
+517 PVDNMNGSAY
-529 MSVNATNPKELF
+529 L
-541 GGTWERIQGRFLL
+541 
-554 GASESYAAGGEGGE
+554 SYVDVDLPFTFKTQPRAV
-568 ATHTLTANEMPK
+568 ANG
-580 HTHQFI
+580 
-586 DYWTVAAASGTG
+586 VLGTG
-598 RQAVKF
+598 TGFVNVWCRNGYNEITVYVTGNQ
-604 NNNNHSPESGGLSTG
+604 NNAAITIRSMIVTG
-619 SSGGGQAHN
+619 R
-628 NMPPYLAVYIWKRTA
+628 WK

>member
-120 LPTIPRATVPS
+120 LPTIPRATTPGIGGVT
-131 MGAATI
+131 MGETAHI
-137 GEEVT
+137 S
-142 IILPRASGTFTH
+142 LPRASSGFTH
-154 TLTYSFGSAS
+154 TLRYVFGGAAE
-164 GTIGSDLGT
+164 TIATGVATGYDWL
-173 SAVWRLPESLAAQIP
+173 VPESLAAQIP
-188 NDPDG
+188 DAASG
-193 TGTLTCETYS
+193 KGTLTCETYS
-203 GSTLIGS
+203 GSTLIGTKS
-210 KTIAFTASVPGSM
+210 VTFTVSVPGSM
-223 KPALTPGWAAV
+223 KPTVLSGWAAV
-234 SYDNSGTK
+234 SYDNSGT
-242 ASGIA
+242 AAENMA
-247 AWVQGYSKAKAVFN
+247 AWVQGYSKAKATFDA
-261 GSKVTC
+261 SKVTC
-267 KQGASIAKYAV
+267 RQGAGVSKFSI
-278 TYLGKTVEESPYR
+278 TYLGKTTEGNPCR
-291 TETISTTSA
+291 TETISTTGA

-320 SLLEYAPPALV
+320 ALLEYAPPALV

-346 GGLHIAGVALAR
+346 GGAHIAGVARVR

-369 LKGYWKSVGGSYGA
+369 LKGYWKSVGGGYGA

-396 GNVEI
+396 GGVEI
-401 SADRSYIALLVL
+401 SPDRSYVALLVL

-419 SARYEENIPTEQV
+419 TARYEENIPTEKV
-432 AFHLKEGGK
+432 TFHLKEGGK
-441 GAAFGKAAEHDELLD
+441 GAAFGKAAETEGVLELAEDWHL
-456 VAWDA
+456 
-461 YFEKG
+461 K
-466 LQVSGA
+466 LTGA
-472 TTLGGNLTGKYL
+472 T
-484 TGTWLQTT
+484 
-492 ETTDLGKTPPK
+492 DLNAAAEKI
-503 VAVLDNAGL
+503 AVLDPGG
-512 VYYRT
+512 VVRYRT
-517 PVDLIYPVGSIY
+517 KAELQGDLAADYIVSQGTSGIWTYRKWASGVAECWLESELTITGSTPVANMNGSAYLSYVDVDLPFTFKTQPRGV
-529 MSVNATNPKELF
+529 
-541 GGTWERIQGRFLL
+541 
-554 GASESYAAGGEGGE
+554 
-568 ATHTLTANEMPK
+568 ANG
-580 HTHQFI
+580 
-586 DYWTVAAASGTG
+586 VLGTG
-598 RQAVKF
+598 TGFVNVWCRNGHNEITVYVTGNQ
-604 NNNNHSPESGGLSTG
+604 NNAAITIRSMIVTG
-619 SSGGGQAHN
+619 R
-628 NMPPYLAVYIWKRTA
+628 WK

>member
-74 YVLGERT
+74 YVLGEQT
-81 EEISHNNDGTKT
+81 EDISHNNDGTKT

-120 LPTIPRATVPS
+120 LPTIPRATTPGIGGVT
-131 MGAATI
+131 MGETAHI
-137 GEEVT
+137 S
-142 IILPRASGTFTH
+142 LPRASSGFTH
-154 TLTYSFGSAS
+154 TLRYVFGGAAE
-164 GTIGSDLGT
+164 TIAAGVATGYDWL
-173 SAVWRLPESLAAQIP
+173 VPESLAAQIP
-188 NDPDG
+188 DAASG
-193 TGTLTCETYS
+193 KGTLTCETYS
-203 GSTLIGS
+203 GSTLIGTKS
-210 KTIAFTASVPGSM
+210 VTFTASVPGSM
-223 KPALTPGWAAV
+223 KPAVLSGWAAV
-234 SYDNSGTK
+234 TYDNSGT
-242 ASGIA
+242 AAENMA
-247 AWVQGYSKAKAVFN
+247 AWVQGYSKAKATFD

-267 KQGASIAKYAV
+267 RQGAGVSKFSI
-278 TYLGKTVEESPYR
+278 TYLGKTTEGNPCR
-291 TETISTTSA
+291 TETISTTGA

-320 SLLEYAPPALV
+320 ALLEYAPPALV

-346 GGLHIAGVALAR
+346 GGAHIAGVARVR

-369 LKGYWKSVGGSYGA
+369 LKGYWKSVGGGYGA

-401 SADRSYIALLVL
+401 SADRSYVALLVL

-419 SARYEENIPTEQV
+419 TARYEENIPTEKV

-441 GAAFGKAAEHDELLD
+441 GAAFGKAAETEGVLELAEDWHL
-456 VAWDA
+456 
-461 YFEKG
+461 K
-466 LQVSGA
+466 LTGA
-472 TTLGGNLTGKYL
+472 T
-484 TGTWLQTT
+484 
-492 ETTDLGKTPPK
+492 DLNAAAEKI
-503 VAVLDNAGL
+503 AVLDPGG
-512 VYYRT
+512 VVRYRT
-517 PVDLIYPVGSIY
+517 KAELQGDLAADYIV
-529 MSVNATNPKELF
+529 E
-541 GGTWERIQGRFLL
+541 QGVS
-554 GASESYAAGGEGGE
+554 G
-568 ATHTLTANEMPK
+568 
-580 HTHQFI
+580 I
-586 DYWTVAAASGTG
+586 WTYRKWASGVAECWLESELHLTGSTPVAYMNDSAYYSDAIFDSPITFKTQPRGVANGALGTGLGFVNVAVWSDYSKITIRVTGNQNDAAITIRSMIVTG
-598 RQAVKF
+598 R
-604 NNNNHSPESGGLSTG
+604 
-619 SSGGGQAHN
+619 
-628 NMPPYLAVYIWKRTA
+628 WK

>member
-120 LPTIPRATVPS
+120 LPTIPRATTPGIGGVT
-131 MGAATI
+131 MGETAHI
-137 GEEVT
+137 S
-142 IILPRASGTFTH
+142 LPRASSGFTH
-154 TLTYSFGSAS
+154 TLRYVFGGAAE
-164 GTIGSDLGT
+164 TIATGVATGYDWL
-173 SAVWRLPESLAAQIP
+173 VPESLAAQIP
-188 NDPDG
+188 DAASG
-193 TGTLTCETYS
+193 KGTLTCETYS
-203 GSTLIGS
+203 GSTLIGTKS
-210 KTIAFTASVPGSM
+210 VTFTASVPGSM
-223 KPALTPGWAAV
+223 KPAVLSGWAAV
-234 SYDNSGTK
+234 TYDNSGT
-242 ASGIA
+242 AAENMA
-247 AWVQGYSKAKAVFN
+247 AWVQGYSKAKAAFDA
-261 GSKVTC
+261 SKVAC
-267 KQGASIAKYAV
+267 RQGAGVSKFSI
-278 TYLGKTVEESPYR
+278 TYLGKTTEGNPCR
-291 TETISTTSA
+291 TETISTTGA

-320 SLLEYAPPALV
+320 ALLEYAPPALV

-346 GGLHIAGVALAR
+346 GGAHIAGVARVR

-369 LKGYWKSVGGSYGA
+369 LKGYWKSVGGGYGA

-401 SADRSYIALLVL
+401 SADRSYVALLVL

-419 SARYEENIPTEQV
+419 TARYEENIPTEKV

-441 GAAFGKAAEHDELLD
+441 GAAFGKAAETEGVLELAEDWHL
-456 VAWDA
+456 
-461 YFEKG
+461 K
-466 LQVSGA
+466 LTGA
-472 TTLGGNLTGKYL
+472 T
-484 TGTWLQTT
+484 
-492 ETTDLGKTPPK
+492 DLNAAAEKI
-503 VAVLDNAGL
+503 AVLDPGG
-512 VYYRT
+512 VVRYRT
-517 PVDLIYPVGSIY
+517 KAELQGDLAADYIVSQGTSGIWTYRKWVSGVAECWLESELTLTGSTPVANMNDSAYLSYVDVDLPFTFKTQPRAV
-529 MSVNATNPKELF
+529 
-541 GGTWERIQGRFLL
+541 
-554 GASESYAAGGEGGE
+554 
-568 ATHTLTANEMPK
+568 ANG
-580 HTHQFI
+580 
-586 DYWTVAAASGTG
+586 VLGTG
-598 RQAVKF
+598 TGFVNVWCRNGYNEITVYVTGNQ
-604 NNNNHSPESGGLSTG
+604 NNAAITIRSMIVTG
-619 SSGGGQAHN
+619 R
-628 NMPPYLAVYIWKRTA
+628 WK

>member
-1 MTSINGE
+1 MAATTIKTNTVYDSYFWVKWESGGQDVSANKTAINWSCGVTPGHKFYSNAVKMSAVSIGGVTVYAGGTYSNI
-8 TGKNGFK
+8 T
-15 LRLDYEV
+15 DYKEHTFASGTLEV
-22 TKQSTADNKSTVHM
+22 
-36 VLYLYANTTGS
+36 
-47 YNQDGDA
+47 
-54 YWSINGKKTY
+54 
-64 YTFSYTSPAW
+64 
-74 YVLGERT
+74 
-81 EEISHNNDGTKT
+81 SHNADGSKT
-93 VTLSGVWCSAIS
+93 LTVSAFSGQVWKDS
-105 GGWAPY
+105 GYLTATAAAQ
-111 SLSVSGEVT
+111 SFQLAA
-120 LPTIPRATVPS
+120 IPRATVPS

-142 IILPRASGTFTH
+142 IILPRASSTFTH

-193 TGTLTCETYS
+193 TGTLTCRTYN
-203 GSTLIGS
+203 GGTLVGT
-210 KTIAFTASVPGSM
+210 KTVTFTATVPQSM
-223 KPALTPGWAAV
+223 KPALTNGWAAV

-320 SLLEYAPPALV
+320 ALLEYAPPALV

-346 GGLHIAGVALAR
+346 GGLHIAGVARAR

-383 GETLTVGTVGLVT
+383 GKTMTVGAVGLVT

-401 SADRSYIALLVL
+401 STDRSYVALLVL

-419 SARYEENIPTEQV
+419 SARYEENIPTERV
-432 AFHLKEGGK
+432 AFHLKEGGN
-441 GAAFGKAAEHDELLD
+441 GAAFGKVAEMEYALELAEDWELK
-456 VAWDA
+456 V
-461 YFEKG
+461 KG
-466 LQVSGA
+466 KRL
-472 TTLGGNLTGKYL
+472 L
-484 TGTWLQTT
+484 
-492 ETTDLGKTPPK
+492 
-503 VAVLDNAGL
+503 
-512 VYYRT
+512 
-517 PVDLIYPVGSIY
+517 DLIYPVGSIY
-529 MSVNATNPKELF
+529 LSVNSASPDTLF
-541 GGTWERIQGRFLL
+541 GGTWEQIQGRFLL
-554 GASESYAAGGEGGE
+554 GVSSSYPTGSTGGE
-568 ATHTLTANEMPK
+568 ATHTLTSGELPSHRHTIPSLSGSAASNGA
-580 HTHQFI
+580 HTHNVSGGAGSGGSSAGLES
-586 DYWTVAAASGTG
+586 YASGYSSFRTIYDAAQSAGAHTHTVTTTASNTG
-598 RQAVKF
+598 Y
-604 NNNNHSPESGGLSTG
+604 TG
-619 SSGGGQAHN
+619 SGSAHN